1 MKIGMHISANTLQ
14 KFVLVGILFMLSVAL
29 SVMSRN
35 FSTMTNISNVSR
47 QIAVVII
54 TGSAVTLLM
63 ISGNLDLSVGSVLAL
78 SGVLSAK
85 FAYLGFPL
93 WIAILMATSIGG
105 IVGLLNGFMVV
116 KLKISAVIATLGT
129 MYVARGMTFIVCSG
143 VSINRGLPDNFSFI
157 GTSHIGPVPFQILFV
172 IAAIDVFDFLQ
183 AKTVIGK
190 YSVAI
195 GGNKT
200 AAMLSGINVGGIVTI
215 LYVLSGLLEVFPAAS
230 WHRGSASAS
239 RTSVLASSLMSSWRS
254 CSEEPALRGR
264 GINPR
269 DGCWCIYTGPIVERI
284 ESTWRSD
291 ILPKRIQRDRS
302 RMCSSL
308 GPRVQG
314 AHKMSL

>member
-35 FSTMTNISNVSR
+35 FLTMTNISNVSR

-172 IAAIDVFDFLQ
+172 IAAIDVFYFLQ

-215 LYVLSGLLEVFPAAS
+215 LYVLSGLLAGFSGCVM
-230 WHRGSASAS
+230 AS
-239 RTSVLASSLMSSWRS
+239 RLGVGEPNIGVGFEFDVIVAVVLGGTSLAGGEGSIPGMVVGAFILGLLSNGLNLLGVQTFYQSVFKGIVLVCAVLLDRVF
-254 CSEEPALRGR
+254 R
-264 GINPR
+264 
-269 DGCWCIYTGPIVERI
+269 ERI
-284 ESTWRSD
+284 
-291 ILPKRIQRDRS
+291 K
-302 RMCSSL
+302 
-308 GPRVQG
+308 
-314 AHKMSL
+314 